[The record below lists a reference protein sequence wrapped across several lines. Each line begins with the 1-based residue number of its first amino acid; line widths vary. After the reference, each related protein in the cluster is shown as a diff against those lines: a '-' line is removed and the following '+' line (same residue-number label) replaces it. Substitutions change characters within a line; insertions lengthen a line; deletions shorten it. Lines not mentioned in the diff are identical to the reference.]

1 MLLEM
6 AILFTVGTTGGI
18 VPVADKTPYEPVNKS
33 ENCRELPHLATIR
46 PPSSFL
52 FWRTKKWTG
61 GPPLK
66 KHLQPQKEREL
77 LCSRERSST
86 TKEGMNNYSESA

>member
-52 FWRTKKWTG
+52 FWRSKKVDRRSTLEKASPAPEG
-61 GPPLK
+61 
-66 KHLQPQKEREL
+66 ERAAL
-77 LCSRERSST
+77 FKR
-86 TKEGMNNYSESA
+86 AV